1 MQKHVCHRRRKI
13 KIFMNFLTAVKCTRS
28 TEVNCQLFSYIITF
42 QFITFICM
50 PKTRKLASLV
60 RKGYKHSKFTELTA
74 FSPAQIFLSGCVNV
88 EIFAH
93 LFSKKEKEKENATQV
108 EYENISF
115 SPRGIKSCIEKILV
129 QNTTYWR

>member
-1 MQKHVCHRRRKI
+1 
-13 KIFMNFLTAVKCTRS
+13 
-28 TEVNCQLFSYIITF
+28 
-42 QFITFICM
+42 M

-93 LFSKKEKEKENATQV
+93 LFSKKEKEKEKENATQV

-115 SPRGIKSCIEKILV
+115 SPRVIKSCIEKILV